1 MSPSGDI
8 AAADDA
14 QFTVNG
20 DRNLLATAEAGVGR
34 ILQHAAEPP
43 PKELWDSPI
52 PPDEANFGLEVLS
65 YLHP

>member
-1 MSPSGDI
+1 MLVTQVAIPTVPVG
-8 AAADDA
+8 A

-52 PPDEANFGLEVLS
+52 PPDEANFGLEV
-65 YLHP
+65 PF